1 MLMLLGKVICYKQQV
16 VVANLVVGIVAA
28 KLRPLLLW
36 PLFFIIP
43 VPLLILII
51 WLPLLLLIPI
61 LLFFLL
67 LFHLLFLV

>member
-1 MLMLLGKVICYKQQV
+1 MLILLGKVMCYKQQV
-16 VVANLVVGIVAA
+16 VVANRDVVIVAA
-28 KLRPLLLW
+28 ELRPLLLW

-43 VPLLILII
+43 LPILILII

>member
-1 MLMLLGKVICYKQQV
+1 MLMLLGKVMCYKQQV
-16 VVANLVVGIVAA
+16 VVAILDVVIVAA
-28 KLRPLLLW
+28 ELRPLLLW
-36 PLFFIIP
+36 PLFLIIP
-43 VPLLILII
+43 LPILILII